1 MARLIGLDETGKGEI
16 IGDMVLC
23 GTEIDST
30 CSDDVETCLS
40 AANTKNR
47 RTQAHWERVSGRL
60 AELGVQHEIERLS
73 PSDMPKG
80 RTTKVMDDAYIK
92 IIERLGPDEDTRIT
106 VDDYGIGDTLRWYL
120 DSLPCAVTVKH
131 GADVT
136 HPEAKAASVLAKR
149 VHVAMM
155 GWDKL
160 RSRIRGVR
168 LFPGIRQLR
177 GHKHETLAPGVDC
190 HGQGVARLRPDLV
203 GACPETGSRAC
214 QAVREVS
221 EHVVNVQRKR
231 KNVARPNTIATKNGT

>member
-23 GTEIDST
+23 GAEIDSA
-30 CSDDVETCLS
+30 CSDDVEACLS

-60 AELGVQHEIERLS
+60 AGLGVRHEIERRS

-155 GWDKL
+155 GGINSDPEYVVCGCSPGSGNCGDINTKRWL
-160 RSRIRGVR
+160 R
-168 LFPGIRQLR
+168 
-177 GHKHETLAPGVDC
+177 AW
-190 HGQGVARLRPDLV
+190 
-203 GACPETGSRAC
+203 
-214 QAVREVS
+214 
-221 EHVVNVQRKR
+221 
-231 KNVARPNTIATKNGT
+231 IATGREWPYFVRTWWAPVRKLEAAHARRHHPVA